1 MQIKRERITHESFN
15 HEQFEEFVSGA
26 LNFNTLAIYSRP
38 PAVKEE
44 RGKVHDSLRA

>member
-1 MQIKRERITHESFN
+1 MQINREQITHESFN
-15 HEQFEEFVSGA
+15 MNNLKSLFSGA
-26 LNFNTLAIYSRP
+26 LNFNMLAVYSGP